1 MPSLINHFYRF
12 GEFTIDADQRVLLRH
27 GKPLLLAPKVLE
39 TLLTL
44 VQNGGRIIEKEELM
58 KRLWPD
64 TFVEESNLTYCIVQL
79 RKILGDEA
87 RHPSYIETIPKRG
100 YRFMLEVEEVSSATE
115 IVSNKLPRPRTHV
128 VETQDAANSTSER
141 VASIAVLPFLD
152 LSPDRDQDYFCEGLA
167 EELINTLASL
177 PNLQVASRT
186 SSFRFKATTLDIRE
200 VGQRLNVDTVL
211 EGSVRKAGGNFRITI
226 QLISAIDGYHLWSQK
241 YDRRLDRK
249 SVV

>member
-1 MPSLINHFYRF
+1 MTPSLITHFYRF
-12 GEFTIDADQRVLLRH
+12 GEFTVDAEQKVLLRH

-79 RKILGDEA
+79 RKTLGDQA
-87 RHPSYIETIPKRG
+87 RHPRYIETIPKRG
-100 YRFMLEVEEVSSATE
+100 YRFIVEVEE
-115 IVSNKLPRPRTHV
+115 
-128 VETQDAANSTSER
+128 DAANPTSER

-167 EELINTLASL
+167 DELINTLASL

-200 VGQRLNVDTVL
+200 VGQRLNVNTVL
-211 EGSVRKAGGNFRITI
+211 EGSVRKAGGNFRITT
-226 QLISAIDGYHLWSQK
+226 QLLGV
-241 YDRRLDRK
+241 RLRHRGVY
-249 SVV
+249 SVSGGE